1 MISPRRAT
9 GIVTYNRR
17 PRSLWGN
24 ITTVLVQPIVF
35 YQAFPAARQWLVVA
49 ALILALYGFSAV
61 NQPSADNGTSSPV
74 SEAPV
79 FSDPTGGMS
88 APSGIEGGFL
98 PPTDVGGGSPS
109 SSQSPNVS
117 RTVMTA
123 LLAAGGVV
131 LTWFIQAV
139 ILSEVSLING
149 IRPSFGRN
157 FQIAVWATVP
167 LGVMLLIQ
175 QIYFAAGGEPGQMGL
190 SLLLERWNGYATLS
204 PFSRAVL
211 MTLASNFTLFWLWSL
226 ILLYL
231 GGRYVLNGKRAAVL
245 LVVVVWVII
254 SVLLPAFTSPTLSE
268 STTIVPERLEL
279 DSGEVSPDGS
289 FMPDDSNAIVPM
301 ETQDIGATEEPLLNS
316 EDAELSTETN
326 QSDEASTPA
335 DTSEHPQ
342 SEAPVRSS
350 GEGG

>member
-17 PRSLWGN
+17 PRSVWGS

-49 ALILALYGFSAV
+49 AVILALYGFSAV
-61 NQPSADNGTSSPV
+61 NQPSADNNVSSPA
-74 SEAPV
+74 SESPA
-79 FSDPTGGMS
+79 FSDPTGGMGV
-88 APSGIEGGFL
+88 PSGIEGGFI
-98 PPTDVGGGSPS
+98 PPTDVGGGGSNPPAQS
-109 SSQSPNVS
+109 SNVS

-131 LTWFIQAV
+131 LTWFIQSL

-149 IRPSFGRN
+149 IRPSLGRN
-157 FQIAVWATVP
+157 FQITVWATVP
-167 LGVMLLIQ
+167 LGLMLLIQ

-190 SLLLERWNGYATLS
+190 SLLLERWNGYATL
-204 PFSRAVL
+204 PAFSRAVL
-211 MTLASNFTLFWLWSL
+211 MTLATNFTLFWLWSL
-226 ILLYL
+226 VLLYL
-231 GGRYVLNGKRAAVL
+231 GGRYVLNGKRSAVL

-254 SVLLPAFTSPTLSE
+254 SVLLPALTSPALSE
-268 STTIVPERLEL
+268 ASTVVPEQLEL
-279 DSGEVSPDGS
+279 DSGEMPPDVS
-289 FMPDDSNAIVPM
+289 FIPDDSNAIMPM
-301 ETQDIGATEEPLLNS
+301 ETQDIGATEEPMLNS
-316 EDAELSTETN
+316 EDAAPNTETN

-335 DTSEHPQ
+335 SELPQ

-350 GEGG
+350 GAGG

>member
-17 PRSLWGN
+17 PRSLWGS

-49 ALILALYGFSAV
+49 AIILALYGFSAV
-61 NQPSADNGTSSPV
+61 NQPSAETTTETPAF
-74 SEAPV
+74 EAPV
-79 FSDPTGGMS
+79 FSDPSGGMGV
-88 APSGIEGGFL
+88 PSGIEGGFI
-98 PPTDVGGGSPS
+98 PPTDVGGGGANPPAQS
-109 SSQSPNVS
+109 SNVS

-131 LTWFIQAV
+131 LTWFIQAL

-157 FQIAVWATVP
+157 FQIAVWAAVP

-190 SLLLERWNGYATLS
+190 SLLLERWNGYATLP

-211 MTLASNFTLFWLWSL
+211 MTLAANFTLFWLWSL
-226 ILLYL
+226 VLLYL

-254 SVLLPAFTSPTLSE
+254 SVLLPALTSPALSE
-268 STTIVPERLEL
+268 SSTVVPERLEL
-279 DSGEVSPDGS
+279 DSGELAPDGS
-289 FMPDDSNAIVPM
+289 FMPGDSDSILPM
-301 ETQDIGATEEPLLNS
+301 ETQDIGATEEPMLNS
-316 EDAELSTETN
+316 EDSAPNTETN
-326 QSDEASTPA
+326 QLEEAPA
-335 DTSEHPQ
+335 SELPQ
-342 SEAPVRSS
+342 SEAPVRSN
-350 GEGG
+350 GAGG